1 MTPFFPVN
9 NLIIDERLIFHLLAS
24 YKSKQ
29 TGENVLAKILQPKYT
44 EISFYTLMFAA
55 SVTEEKV
62 VS

>member
-29 TGENVLAKILQPKYT
+29 TRENVLAKILQPKYT
-44 EISFYTLMFAA
+44 EISFYTLMFAT